1 MKTVLFILSS
11 VPHPDA
17 KIGRRQAVMI
27 EDAEI
32 AALLLAWAAEVKA
45 AEGEA
50 GRLFPNLP
58 RLRVALKR
66 ALAVFDDGAWDSTRL
81 AQLPP
86 RRRVP
91 RLPSGLRPF
100 RDPDPGPLGS

>member
-32 AALLLAWAAEVKA
+32 AALLLAWAAEVRA
-45 AEGEA
+45 AEGETA
-50 GRLFPNLP
+50 RLFPNP
-58 RLRVALKR
+58 PQLRAALKR
-66 ALAVFDDGAWDSTRL
+66 ALAVFDAGAWDTRCL
-81 AQLPP
+81 LCGTASAKAARPAPTSGASSLP
-86 RRRVP
+86 R
-91 RLPSGLRPF
+91 S
-100 RDPDPGPLGS
+100 